1 MIKEFIKFCSVL
13 ILIIPLLVSCSQ
25 TNSSDTK
32 FTKINKNKLPSTPGV
47 YFFDGKNSI
56 EVFPS
61 EVDDTIFKNV
71 FHIDNSNPEFVIY
84 NNEVNPDT
92 YFLYDYRGNN
102 IPLAFN
108 DPAQNRAE
116 NGLDLVQVKPMMDLE
131 DSFYCFSQTTVINP
145 VIGRTQNPV
154 WCFSQGSENRLG
166 IDSTTD
172 NNYSLPISNFGFFLV
187 DNGNVELIPPTPL
200 DEEID
205 ISSLPITNSL
215 LPTILYQS
223 NTGNLNDVQLYWR
236 RAIIGIGLNGNMV
249 TKLYT
254 ELGAALSGIQ
264 LEDIL
269 VKVNNVDLTT
279 LDKDQIIST
288 ISNFCVAENTI
299 DIEILRGTQR
309 FLAQPECSLDSG
321 TQLGGF
327 EYILKSEG
335 YAEFQISFP
344 LYIDNVYCLYVRN
357 SGEKS
362 CFLVQ

>member
-1 MIKEFIKFCSVL
+1 MIKKFIKFYSVL
-13 ILIIPLLVSCSQ
+13 VLIIPLLVSCSQ

-61 EVDDTIFKNV
+61 EVDDTSFKNV
-71 FHIDNSNPEFVIY
+71 LHLNNSNPEFVIY
-84 NNEVNPDT
+84 DNEVNSDS
-92 YFLYDYRGNN
+92 YFLYDYRGEN

-108 DPAQNRAE
+108 DLVQNHVE
-116 NGLDLVQVKPMMDLE
+116 NGLDLVQLKPMVDLE
-131 DSFYCFSQTTVINP
+131 DSFYCFSQTMVINP
-145 VIGRTQNPV
+145 AIGRTRNSV
-154 WCFSQGSENRLG
+154 WCFSQGSETKLG
-166 IDSTTD
+166 IDNSTD
-172 NNYSLPISNFGFFLV
+172 DGYSLPISNFGFFLV
-187 DNGNVELIPPTPL
+187 KNKNAELIPPTPL

-205 ISSLPITNSL
+205 IDSLPTTDSL

-223 NTGNLNDVQLYWR
+223 NIGNLNDVQLYWR
-236 RAIIGIGLNGNMV
+236 RAIIGIGLNNNVV

-264 LEDIL
+264 LGDIL
-269 VKVNNVDLTT
+269 LKVNNVDLATFNE
-279 LDKDQIIST
+279 DQIITT
-288 ISNFCVAENTI
+288 ISNFCIAGHTI

-309 FLAQPECSLDSG
+309 FLTHPECSLDTG
-321 TQLGGF
+321 KQLGGF
-327 EYILKSEG
+327 DYILQPEG

-344 LYIDNVYCLYVRN
+344 LYKDNVYCLYIRN

-362 CFLVQ
+362 CFFVQ

>member
-1 MIKEFIKFCSVL
+1 
-13 ILIIPLLVSCSQ
+13 
-25 TNSSDTK
+25 
-32 FTKINKNKLPSTPGV
+32 
-47 YFFDGKNSI
+47 
-56 EVFPS
+56 
-61 EVDDTIFKNV
+61 
-71 FHIDNSNPEFVIY
+71 
-84 NNEVNPDT
+84 
-92 YFLYDYRGNN
+92 
-102 IPLAFN
+102 
-108 DPAQNRAE
+108 
-116 NGLDLVQVKPMMDLE
+116 
-131 DSFYCFSQTTVINP
+131 
-145 VIGRTQNPV
+145 
-154 WCFSQGSENRLG
+154 
-166 IDSTTD
+166 
-172 NNYSLPISNFGFFLV
+172 
-187 DNGNVELIPPTPL
+187 
-200 DEEID
+200 
-205 ISSLPITNSL
+205 
-215 LPTILYQS
+215 
-223 NTGNLNDVQLYWR
+223 LYWR